1 MASLQASL
9 RAQAMH
15 AHSDPSMLIADVDRL
30 VHVASPKHLY
40 ASLFYAE
47 YEAATRLLRY
57 VNAGHNAPIVLRWK
71 HSQCEVFRLEASG
84 TPLGLLE
91 DSQFVSKSFQLEIGD
106 VLVMYTDGIT
116 EAENPERELWGQ
128 DRLESV
134 LRSCRDHTLPQ
145 MVRRILEEML
155 AFASGLSQRDDVT
168 LIVIKVKDETGL

>member
-1 MASLQASL
+1 
-9 RAQAMH
+9 
-15 AHSDPSMLIADVDRL
+15 
-30 VHVASPKHLY
+30 
-40 ASLFYAE
+40 
-47 YEAATRLLRY
+47 
-57 VNAGHNAPIVLRWK
+57 
-71 HSQCEVFRLEASG
+71 LEASG

-134 LRSCRDHTLPQ
+134 LRSCRDHTPAQ